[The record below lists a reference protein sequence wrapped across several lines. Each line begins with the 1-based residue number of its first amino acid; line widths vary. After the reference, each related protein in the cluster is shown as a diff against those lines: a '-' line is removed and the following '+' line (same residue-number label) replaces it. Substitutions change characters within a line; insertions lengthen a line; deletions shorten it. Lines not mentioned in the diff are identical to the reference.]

1 MGQLTDFEWNNEAF
15 EKLVMNEQA
24 KTLVRSL
31 VQQHSSDQSSGF
43 DDIISGKGKGL
54 IGMFSGPPGSGKTL
68 TAEAVAEITRRPL
81 YSVSA
86 GELGVDPKSVDENLT
101 MILELS
107 HRWNAVLLLDE
118 ADVFLQ
124 QRDMRDVNRNALV
137 SIFLRQLEYFQGILI
152 LTTNR
157 IANCD
162 PAFAS
167 RIHISLD
174 YPELDPRARETVWR
188 NFLGKAKG
196 AQEDVVVDV
205 TEEELR
211 NLARVELNGRQ
222 VSVIETY
229 NELSKCTYHEDQI
242 KNVVGSAR
250 AIAKVTDQ
258 KITFPSINVVLGVL
272 RAGSAN
278 TEVETLI

>member
-1 MGQLTDFEWNNEAF
+1 MGHLMDFEWNVEAF
-15 EKLVMNEQA
+15 DKLVMKDQV

-31 VQQHSSDQSSGF
+31 VQQHSSDHRDSF

-54 IGMFSGPPGSGKTL
+54 IGMFSGPPGCGKTL
-68 TAEAVAEITRRPL
+68 TAEAVAEITNRPL

-101 MILELS
+101 KILELS

-124 QRDMRDVNRNALV
+124 QRDMYDVNRNALV

-157 IANCD
+157 IAHCD

-174 YPELDPRARETVWR
+174 YPELSAGARKTVWE
-188 NFLGKAKG
+188 NFLGKARG
-196 AQEDVVVDV
+196 AEGEVIVDLSDTEIQE
-205 TEEELR
+205 
-211 NLARVELNGRQ
+211 LAKVELNGRQ
-222 VSVIETY
+222 VSLTESTSRFIKLLTAHIRSKTLLAVPVLLQRKRIRRS
-229 NELSKCTYHEDQI
+229 LSP
-242 KNVVGSAR
+242 GSTSFLGFFVLCPR
-250 AIAKVTDQ
+250 VQ
-258 KITFPSINVVLGVL
+258 KSRL
-272 RAGSAN
+272 
-278 TEVETLI
+278 